1 MVAGG
6 YKKSMDARKGN
17 IYEILNGNKQFLIP
31 VYQRYYSWDLE
42 QCRRLWNDIVDMQK
56 NEKVGHFVGSIV
68 NIAEQAMPTGVQK
81 YMIIDGQQRMTT
93 LTLLLLALRDYAIK
107 NPADNT
113 INARRID
120 NMLLKNEYEI
130 GDERYKLLLTE
141 TDRDILM
148 KMVEEKPIAEDTKS
162 RLLDNYRFFV
172 GKIADKELLPAEIY
186 ESIGKL
192 QIVNITLDRNVD
204 DAQAIFE
211 SLNSTGKELSES
223 DLIRNYVL
231 MGLEPAEQTYVYEHL
246 WRPMELLFVYET
258 QGSVM
263 DRFFRDYL
271 TMKLTRIPKQGRVY
285 EEFKLYHL
293 NCEFGTI
300 RELCQDLLTYS
311 KYYTD
316 IVFKRSSNPA
326 LKSLYE
332 DIIDLRME
340 VSYPF
345 LLKVHNDFAEHVIS
359 QDELLQIIRFCISYV
374 FRRSICNIPPNSLNK
389 TFATL
394 RNEIRSDDYLNSIKA
409 FFVLQDG
416 YKEFP
421 NDDRFTTAF
430 MTRDIYNMRSRN
442 FILKQ
447 LENFENKAPVR
458 IENYTIE
465 HIMPQNRNLSPEWQ
479 EMLGPNW
486 QEVQK
491 TYLHTIGNLTL
502 TSYNSEMSDHSFPT
516 KIDMEGGFKE
526 SALRLNSF
534 VIKQSKWTE
543 ETIKQ
548 RACILANKA
557 KQIWPFPVITDA
569 ELAPYRVEEKPT
581 ERYSLATYDTNAFT
595 KILFE
600 TLDHRIQNLSPN
612 VKREFKK
619 LYVAY
624 KLDTNFAD
632 IVFQKQRLRISVNM
646 KFWQVIDTKGI
657 CRDITGVG
665 RWGNGDVELFM
676 EHISDVDQV
685 MEIIEQS
692 FRLQTDGE

>member
-1 MVAGG
+1 
-6 YKKSMDARKGN
+6 MDARKGN

-31 VYQRYYSWDLE
+31 VYQRYYSWDIQ
-42 QCRRLWNDIVDMQK
+42 QCTRLWNDIAEMQK
-56 NEKVGHFVGSIV
+56 KGKVGHFVGSIV

-93 LTLLLLALRDYAIK
+93 LSLLLLALRDYAIK
-107 NPADNT
+107 NPDDTT

-120 NMLLKNEYEI
+120 NMLLKNEYES

-148 KMVEEKPIAEDTKS
+148 RLVEEKPIPDDTRS
-162 RLLDNYRFFV
+162 RLLDNYKFFA
-172 GKIADKELLPAEIY
+172 GKIADKELQPAEVY

-192 QIVNITLDRNVD
+192 QIVNITLDRTVD

-211 SLNSTGKELSES
+211 NLNSTGKELSES

-231 MGLEPAEQTYVYEHL
+231 MGLEPTEQTYVYEHL

-258 QGSVM
+258 QDSVM

-271 TMKLTRIPKQGRVY
+271 TMKITRIPKQDRVY

-300 RELCQDLLTYS
+300 RELCQDLLTYA

-316 IVFKRSSNPA
+316 MVFKRSSNPA

-332 DIIDLRME
+332 DINDLRME

-345 LLKVHNDFAEHVIS
+345 LLKVHNDYAEGIIS
-359 QDELLQIIRFCISYV
+359 EDDLKLIIRLCISYV
-374 FRRSICNIPPNSLNK
+374 FRRSICDIPTNSLNK

-394 RNEIRSDDYLNSIKA
+394 RNEIRQDDYVNSIKA
-409 FFVLQDG
+409 FFVMRDD

-421 NDDRFTTAF
+421 NDDKFTAVF
-430 MTRDIYNMRSRN
+430 VSRDIYTMRSRN
-442 FILKQ
+442 FILSH
-447 LENFENKAPVR
+447 LENYGNKAPII

-465 HIMPQNRNLSPEWQ
+465 HIMPQNNSLSPEWQ
-479 EMLGPNW
+479 QMLGANW
-486 QEVQK
+486 REVQK

-502 TSYNSEMSDHSFPT
+502 TAYNSEMSDHPFMV
-516 KIDMEGGFKE
+516 KMDMEGGFKE
-526 SALRLNSF
+526 SALRLNAY
-534 VIKQSKWTE
+534 VVKLTEWNEQRIKE
-543 ETIKQ
+543 
-548 RACILANKA
+548 RASLLADKA
-557 KQIWPFPVITDA
+557 KQIWAFPDMTAA
-569 ELAPYRVEEKPT
+569 ELAPYQTVEKPA
-581 ERYSLATYDTNAFT
+581 ERYSLETYDTNVFT
-595 KILFE
+595 KTLFE
-600 TLDHRIQNLSPN
+600 VLDRRIQNLSPD

-624 KLDTNFAD
+624 KLDTNFVD

-646 KFWQVIDTKGI
+646 KFSEVIDPNGI
-657 CRDITGVG
+657 CRDITGLG
-665 RWGNGDVELFM
+665 RWGNGDVELYM
-676 EHISDVDQV
+676 EHTSDVDQI
-685 MEIIEQS
+685 MEIVEQS
-692 FRLQTDGE
+692 YRLQVDE